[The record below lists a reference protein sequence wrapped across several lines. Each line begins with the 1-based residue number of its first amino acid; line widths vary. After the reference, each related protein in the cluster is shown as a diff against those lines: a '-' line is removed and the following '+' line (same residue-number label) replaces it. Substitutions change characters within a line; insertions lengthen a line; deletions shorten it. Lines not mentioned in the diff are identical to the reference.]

1 MKRLFFIA
9 AAALLLVSCGNSYI
23 EEYEAI
29 CSDAQEQVEA
39 ASSVKE
45 ILSIMKQMRSDIR
58 ELNEEYP
65 EEAEKYKAL
74 NMEDEDINK
83 MYQRRV
89 KASNAV
95 NAKAASM
102 RRKILDAQK

>member
-1 MKRLFFIA
+1 MKKLFFIA
-9 AAALLLVSCGNSYI
+9 AVALLLVSCGNSYI

-29 CSDAQEQVEA
+29 CSDAKEQVEA

-45 ILSIMKQMRSDIR
+45 IMSIMRQMRSDIR

-65 EEAEKYKAL
+65 EEAEKYKTL
-74 NMEDEDINK
+74 NMDDKDTYEIC
-83 MYQRRV
+83 QRRLR
-89 KASNAV
+89 ASNAV
-95 NAKAASM
+95 NAKAAAM

>member
-1 MKRLFFIA
+1 MKKLFLIA
-9 AAALLLVSCGNSYI
+9 ATALLLVSCGNSYI

-29 CSDAQEQVEA
+29 CGDAKEQVEA

-45 ILSIMKQMRSDIR
+45 IMSIMKQMRSDIR

-65 EEAEKYKAL
+65 EEAEKYKKP
-74 NMEDEDINK
+74 NKDDEAIHK

-95 NAKAASM
+95 NAKAASL
-102 RRKILDAQK
+102 RRKMLDSKK

>member
-1 MKRLFFIA
+1 MKKLFFIA

-29 CSDAQEQVEA
+29 CSDAKEQVEA

-45 ILSIMKQMRSDIR
+45 IMSIMRQMRSDIR

-65 EEAEKYKAL
+65 EEAEKYKTL
-74 NMEDEDINK
+74 NMNDEDAYEIC
-83 MYQRRV
+83 QRRLR
-89 KASNAV
+89 AFNAV
-95 NAKAASM
+95 NAKAAAM

>member
-1 MKRLFFIA
+1 MKKLFFIA

-29 CSDAQEQVEA
+29 CSDAKEQVEA

-45 ILSIMKQMRSDIR
+45 IMSIMRQMRSDIR

-65 EEAEKYKAL
+65 EEAEKYKTL
-74 NMEDEDINK
+74 NMDDKDTYEIC
-83 MYQRRV
+83 QRRLR
-89 KASNAV
+89 ASNAV
-95 NAKAASM
+95 NAKAAAM
-102 RRKILDAQK
+102 RRKILNAQK

>member
-1 MKRLFFIA
+1 MKKLFFIA

-29 CSDAQEQVEA
+29 CSDAKEQVEA

-45 ILSIMKQMRSDIR
+45 IMSIMRQMRSDIR

-65 EEAEKYKAL
+65 EEAEKYKTL
-74 NMEDEDINK
+74 NMDDEDAYEIF
-83 MYQRRV
+83 QRRLR
-89 KASNAV
+89 ASNAV
-95 NAKAASM
+95 NAKAAAM